1 MRIGFPGTGTAGRHL
16 RPEVAGPEHEIPPE
30 PDMMDQDTAELA
42 YRRGA
47 GIEVTLLWHRT
58 TGELTVSVTDAA
70 SGASFELPVAA
81 DEALAA
87 FHHPYAY
94 AAAQGGRVAP
104 AHCCAGAPSEPRRA
118 AFTAPGSSRPI
129 RLDRLDRHP
138 SLATA
143 LGPFTAEAAS
153 NLPSGTDAHRRR
165 RAGPPD
171 HVSTLS
177 GPGIRPY
184 PASCPGRPA
193 EGQP

>member
-16 RPEVAGPEHEIPPE
+16 RPEAAGPEHEVPPE

-81 DEALAA
+81 DEALTA

-94 AAAQGGRVAP
+94 AAVKGVA
-104 AHCCAGAPSEPRRA
+104 S
-118 AFTAPGSSRPI
+118 
-129 RLDRLDRHP
+129 
-138 SLATA
+138 
-143 LGPFTAEAAS
+143 
-153 NLPSGTDAHRRR
+153 
-165 RAGPPD
+165 
-171 HVSTLS
+171 
-177 GPGIRPY
+177 
-184 PASCPGRPA
+184 
-193 EGQP
+193 